1 MAFRGGRPD
10 KRVPRYPLLA
20 KIFDSKIQFYLSHKI
35 KQQLKLSIPIIL
47 NKIFLRNGL
56 IKIGSFN
63 YPSFSYPIIKIVRI
77 KIVKILIRIIK
88 IQVTKVT
95 QLKFKKIMELFGIFS
110 TGAWVCS
117 LRTIR
122 SKNPVHSVF
131 YRIRVFLNVS
141 GLLFRMGLEFFA
153 RIQILVYVGALAI
166 MFRFVVMLLDISV
179 TEIVA
184 HQRGTYSAASL
195 LAVLFR
201 SRSWAF
207 FHQNGSFENT
217 FWPIFTGSF
226 TLNSESNFDLFPNL
240 VNLSYENLGQN
251 ANSLTVLA
259 KALYEIHVDLTILAS
274 LILLVA
280 MIGAIVLTLRQRI
293 NVPSHDV
300 FVQHQREF
308 ADIVLCVKTKEL

>member
-1 MAFRGGRPD
+1 
-10 KRVPRYPLLA
+10 
-20 KIFDSKIQFYLSHKI
+20 
-35 KQQLKLSIPIIL
+35 
-47 NKIFLRNGL
+47 
-56 IKIGSFN
+56 
-63 YPSFSYPIIKIVRI
+63 
-77 KIVKILIRIIK
+77 
-88 IQVTKVT
+88 
-95 QLKFKKIMELFGIFS
+95 MELFGLFS
-110 TGAWVCS
+110 TGAWLCS
-117 LRTIR
+117 LLTVR

-131 YRIRVFLNVS
+131 YLIRVFLNVS

-166 MFRFVVMLLDISV
+166 MFRFVVMRRDISV

-195 LAVLFR
+195 LALLFR

-207 FHQNGSFENT
+207 FHQYGSFENT
-217 FWPIFTGSF
+217 LWPILTGDF
-226 TLNSESNFDLFPNL
+226 ALNGGPSFDLFPNL
-240 VNLSYENLGQN
+240 SNLGHN

-274 LILLVA
+274 LILLIA
-280 MIGAIVLTLRQRI
+280 MLGAIVLTLRQRI

-308 ADIVLCVKTKEL
+308 ADIVQVTRSN